1 MVLRKVGIVGKHN
14 SWITDLSVP
23 DPMSAKEPED
33 PNLLLSASRDGL
45 LKLWSVREGASEQK
59 VVCKGHRDVVSGC
72 QLSGDGQF
80 AISCSW
86 DRSMKIWHLEKDPGE
101 VLRSGRIDKQL
112 NTVILSPDVRQILTG
127 GGIRIDLWNTLA
139 EIKYTL
145 GEWCDS
151 DKHSDWVSA
160 LEFVPGTSKK
170 DKTEPEEG
178 EAKGQERAESFL
190 SASWD
195 HTLKLWNLNTM
206 KLIKEFV
213 GHKGVVH
220 SISISPDASLIAS
233 GGKEA
238 VAKLWDLA
246 EGKHIYDLTV
256 LSTINSLAFSPKR
269 YWLAMATDVS
279 VEVWD
284 LEIKQQIGVD
294 RGPPLPENIPWA
306 TCLKWSADGESL
318 FVGHSDGTIMRY
330 IVEDPPAGW

>member
-1 MVLRKVGIVGKHN
+1 MVLRKVGIVGKHD

-23 DPMSAKEPED
+23 VPTSEKSPED

-45 LKLWSVREGASEQK
+45 LKLWSVPEGASEQK

-72 QLSGDGQF
+72 QLSPDGQF
-80 AISCSW
+80 AVSCSW
-86 DRSMKIWHLEKDPGE
+86 DRSMKIWDLEKDPGE

-112 NTVILSPDVRQILTG
+112 NTVIFSPDMRQILTG
-127 GGIRIDLWNTLA
+127 GGTRIDLWNTLA

-145 GEWCDS
+145 GDWIDS
-151 DKHSDWVSA
+151 NKHTDWVSA
-160 LEFVPGTSKK
+160 LEFVPLVSKEN
-170 DKTEPEEG
+170 D
-178 EAKGQERAESFL
+178 RSESFL

-195 HTLKLWNLNTM
+195 HKLKLWNLTKM

-220 SISISPDASLIAS
+220 SICISPDASLIAS

-246 EGKHIYDLTV
+246 EGMLLYDLTV
-256 LSTINSLAFSPKR
+256 VSTINSLAFSPTR
-269 YWLAMATDVS
+269 YWLAVATDVS

-284 LEIKQQIGVD
+284 LEIKQQIWVD

-306 TCLKWSADGESL
+306 TCLKWSANGQSL
-318 FVGHSDGTIMRY
+318 FVGHSDGTITRY
-330 IVEDPPAGW
+330 NEEIEEPDRW